1 MGITQTSETEIEI
14 GRKEKLSFFVV
25 NFANIPIM
33 TLINS
38 YLLIFYTDV
47 ILLDPGIIALIF
59 IITRVFDGVNDPLM
73 GYVIDH
79 LPKTKYGRFRL
90 YLMIGSVICAINYVA
105 LWLGPAY
112 APEGKYLIVF
122 ISYTLFGITFDIMD
136 IPLNSMI
143 PVMSETG
150 KIRNSLS
157 TIKSLGYTSG
167 GIVFGLLA
175 ISMVAIVPSSLLLM
189 GYTVLIIFTS
199 VFEVVA
205 SIIGTSGI
213 RERIEPL
220 KKENYNAKDFFRTL
234 SARPV
239 FVHFLSALLT
249 SIAAGTTTA
258 ALLYF
263 FTYIVKNVEVLVISG
278 IFTFSGLFLGFIVG
292 KPILNKYGKKY
303 TFVIGNIFMNSI
315 NLFILLIDPTN
326 FLLLFF
332 ILSISSIGGGI
343 TQVVGYG
350 LQADNTDYV
359 EWKNGNRTEGAIAS
373 LVSFVNKAGLG
384 IGAALTAFIL
394 AITAYVPIT
403 PPPSAIQ
410 GIFLATYII
419 PALLGLIGGLIIL
432 FFYPLT
438 KEKNAEIALILKER
452 RSSQPD

>member
-1 MGITQTSETEIEI
+1 MDVKQTSETEIEI

-25 NFANIPIM
+25 NFANIPLM

-47 ILLDPGIIALIF
+47 VFLDPGIIALIF
-59 IITRVFDGVNDPLM
+59 IITRVFDGFNDPIM

-90 YLMIGSVICAINYVA
+90 YLMIGSVLCAINYVA

-112 APEGKYLIVF
+112 APEGKYIIVF
-122 ISYTLFGITFDIMD
+122 ISYTLFGITFDLMD

-143 PVMSETG
+143 PVMSGTG
-150 KIRNSLS
+150 KTRNSLS
-157 TIKSLGYTSG
+157 TIKSLGYTIG
-167 GIVFGLLA
+167 GLVFGIIA
-175 ISMVAIVPSSLLLM
+175 ISMIAIVPSSSLLM
-189 GYTVLIIFTS
+189 GYTLLIVFTS
-199 VFEVVA
+199 IFEVVA
-205 SIIGTSGI
+205 SIISTLGI
-213 RERIEPL
+213 RERIDSL

-239 FVHFLSALLT
+239 IVYFLSALIW
-249 SIAAGTTTA
+249 SIAGGTSSA
-258 ALLYF
+258 ALIYF
-263 FTYIVKNVEVLVISG
+263 FIYIVKNVEVLVLSG
-278 IFTFSGLFLGFIVG
+278 VFHFSGLFLGFIVG
-292 KPILNKYGKKY
+292 RPILSKYGKKY
-303 TFVIGNIFMNSI
+303 TLVIGTIFSNCI
-315 NLFILLIDPTN
+315 TLFILLIDPTN
-326 FLLLFF
+326 FLLLFS
-332 ILSISSIGGGI
+332 ILSISAIGAGI
-343 TQVVGYG
+343 NQVVGYG
-350 LQADNTDYV
+350 LQADNTDYI
-359 EWKNGNRTEGAIAS
+359 EWKHGNRTEGAIAS

-403 PPPSAIQ
+403 PPPSAII

-452 RSSQPD
+452 RGSQTN

>member
-1 MGITQTSETEIEI
+1 MDAKQTSETEIEI
-14 GRKEKLSFFVV
+14 GRKEKISFFVV
-25 NFANIPIM
+25 NFGNIPLM

-47 ILLDPGIIALIF
+47 VFLDPGIIALIF
-59 IITRVFDGVNDPLM
+59 IITRVFDGFNDPLM
-73 GYVIDH
+73 GYIVDH

-105 LWLGPAY
+105 LWLGPAF

-150 KIRNSLS
+150 KTRNNLS
-157 TIKSLGYTSG
+157 TIKSLGYTIG
-167 GIVFGLLA
+167 GITFGILA
-175 ISMVAIVPSSLLLM
+175 ISMVAIVPPSSLLM
-189 GYTVLIIFTS
+189 GYTILIIFTS
-199 VFEVVA
+199 IFEVIA

-220 KKENYNAKDFFRTL
+220 KKDNYNAKEFFRTL

-239 FVHFLSALLT
+239 IVYFFYALIF
-249 SIAAGTTTA
+249 SIAVGTTA
-258 ALLYF
+258 AAQLYF
-263 FTYIVKNVEVLVISG
+263 FTYIVKNVEVLVILG
-278 IFTFSGLFLGFIVG
+278 IFTFSGLFLGFFIG
-292 KPILNKYGKKY
+292 RPILEKYGKKY
-303 TFVIGNIFMNSI
+303 TLIIGTLFNNSV
-315 NLFILLIDPTN
+315 NLCILLIDPRN

-332 ILSISSIGGGI
+332 ILSISSIGAGI

-359 EWKNGNRTEGAIAS
+359 EWKRGIRTEGAIAS

-403 PPPSAIQ
+403 PPPSAII

-452 RSSQPD
+452 RESHTN